1 MADCKLPLKKD
12 DFSAFRFCIT
22 DANNRFICAIGH
34 DGTKESKSIARHKT
48 AFIVK
53 ACNAHAKLE
62 EKAELLDRL
71 SRLQNST
78 EFGSEIELAA
88 LMAAIKDL
96 SL

>member
-1 MADCKLPLKKD
+1 MAHSKLPWKKKHHKIL
-12 DFSAFRFCIT
+12 DFHGRLIADVRGACGFQE
-22 DANNRFICAIGH
+22 DEDNAKFIR
-34 DGTKESKSIARHKT
+34 E
-48 AFIVK
+48 